1 MAGFLNQYQILF
13 NKAKADLAAA
23 NVLYQKLLDGDSYLD
38 QEIICFHLQQCAE
51 KLIKSV
57 LSKNE
62 IYFPKIHDLETL
74 LNLLA
79 ENNLDLNANKDI
91 LIELNDFAV
100 EGRYA
105 VVQEELE
112 NIKDIFI
119 TVTDLAVEVQR
130 IINS

>member
-1 MAGFLNQYQILF
+1 MAGFLNQYEILF

-23 NVLYQKLLDGDSYLD
+23 HILYIRLVEGNTNLD

-51 KLIKSV
+51 KLIKAI

-62 IYFPKIHDLETL
+62 IYFPRIHDLETL
-74 LNLLA
+74 LYLLD
-79 ENNLDLNANKDI
+79 ENNLDLNTNRNI

-105 VVQEELE
+105 VMQEEFE
-112 NIKDIFI
+112 NIKDIF
-119 TVTDLAVEVQR
+119 VTIDDLIKEVQKK
-130 IINS
+130 INH

>member
-1 MAGFLNQYQILF
+1 MADFLNQYQILF

-23 NVLYQKLLDGDSYLD
+23 NVLYQKLLDGDSNLD

-51 KLIKSV
+51 KLMKSV

-74 LNLLA
+74 FNLLD
-79 ENNLDLNANKDI
+79 ENNLNLNANKDI
-91 LIELNDFAV
+91 LIELNDFAD
-100 EGRYA
+100 ERSA
-105 VVQEELE
+105 VMLEDLE
-112 NIKDIFI
+112 NIKEIFI
-119 TVTDLAVEVQR
+119 TVTDLSGEVQK

>member
-1 MAGFLNQYQILF
+1 MASFLNQYQILF
-13 NKAKADLAAA
+13 NKAKADLTAA
-23 NVLYQKLLDGDSYLD
+23 NVLYQKLLDGDSNLD

-51 KLIKSV
+51 KLFKSV

-74 LNLLA
+74 LNLLD
-79 ENNLDLNANKDI
+79 ENNLTLSANRDI

-105 VVQEELE
+105 VMQEEIE
-112 NIKDIFI
+112 NIKDIF
-119 TVTDLAVEVQR
+119 TLVTDMANETEK
-130 IINS
+130 IIR

>member
-13 NKAKADLAAA
+13 NKAKADLEAA
-23 NVLYQKLLDGDSYLD
+23 NVLYKKLMEGDSNLD

-51 KLIKSV
+51 KLLKAV

-74 LNLLA
+74 LYLLDD
-79 ENNLDLNANKDI
+79 NRLDLNTNRDI

-105 VVQEELE
+105 VMQEELE
-112 NIKDIFI
+112 NIKEIFV
-119 TVTDLAVEVQR
+119 TVTDLFMEVQK
-130 IINS
+130 IINT

>member
-13 NKAKADLAAA
+13 NKAKADLEAA
-23 NVLYQKLLDGDSYLD
+23 NVLYKKLMEGDSNLD

-51 KLIKSV
+51 KLLKAV

-74 LNLLA
+74 LDLLDD
-79 ENNLDLNANKDI
+79 NRLDLNTNQDI

-105 VVQEELE
+105 VMQEELE
-112 NIKDIFI
+112 NIKEIFV
-119 TVTDLAVEVQR
+119 TVTDLFMEVQK
-130 IINS
+130 IINT